1 MADDRTE
8 LEELRRIDEL
18 ERKATGG
25 KSTVISAPSEKPTM
39 GEQAYAGAYGLG
51 TGILATPGELESFA
65 VHTVPEFLGVSK
77 KQDRGNFM
85 GRETFFPTM
94 EETQKVASEIGIPKP
109 AKGTKISQ
117 TVGELAPALATGV
130 TGLYKLGKFGY
141 GKAADLASTLL
152 GKKTAAQ
159 AEQVSKAARGAEE
172 TGGKV
177 LTSAEKEQE
186 RLLAQQQAKITSEQE
201 AQKTRQTMAETAGA
215 KAEAKGGRSLR
226 ELVGVRTLPE
236 AGGFKPIPQ
245 TPTQVGNFIR
255 EQAENFV
262 KSIKTQRDAAAKTSF
277 ANAKNEA
284 ALKQSLGQYVD
295 TTPLISNIDQLI
307 AKGGSTDYIRSISQ
321 LRNDLAATKDFE
333 GLEVI
338 RRRLGDA
345 AFGLP
350 EEGYKAIGQGF
361 AKEMYKNL
369 AGQMRSYSSDFEKY
383 LDDYKKLSKAIE
395 SHGTKVGKGLTET
408 QDAGG
413 KYYAK
418 TAEQIA
424 NDLFSSP
431 EKYKI
436 FVDAVGGNKQIAE
449 AAARRY
455 FAGLAETAKTPK
467 AVEDLLR
474 KNRAVLDEIDKTV
487 TGKPNAF
494 VRKEITDRYLG
505 SLRQSERRATAAG
518 QIAEESQAAQKGL
531 AKQTEE
537 IDKQVSEKLNG
548 ISDGKKLFSDSVEAL
563 ASAKPSAAIKTF
575 EETVLPKIRAA
586 EQKAGTQLLSQQE
599 IQALRQQVQQL
610 EKISDKT
617 TRTRVITTV
626 LATYLVGEAGVSKFK
641 QLAGMPSKE

>member
-1 MADDRTE
+1 MVDISRFGKPKLTE
-8 LEELRRIDEL
+8 AKTDTSRFGKPDVKPAPEE
-18 ERKATGG
+18 
-25 KSTVISAPSEKPTM
+25 PSF
-39 GEQAYAGAYGLG
+39 GEHLYGGAYGLG
-51 TGILATPGELESFA
+51 TGLLGGVGDIESMVTPTSTEPKLRGYE
-65 VHTVPEFLGVSK
+65 TVFPTTENVRSGLTKLGV
-77 KQDRGNFM
+77 
-85 GRETFFPTM
+85 
-94 EETQKVASEIGIPKP
+94 PKP
-109 AKGTKISQ
+109 ALGTEASV
-117 TVGELAPALATGV
+117 TLGEYAPAIAGGTSLIKT
-130 TGLYKLGKFGY
+130 LGTAGY
-141 GKAADLASTLL
+141 RKASDLANTLL
-152 GKKTAAQ
+152 GKKTTAQ

-177 LTSAEKEQE
+177 LTAAEKEQE
-186 RLLAQQQAKITSEQE
+186 RLLAQQQAKITAEQE
-201 AQKTRQTMAETAGA
+201 AQKTRQTMAETAGT

-226 ELVGVRTLPE
+226 ELAGVRTLPE

-284 ALKQSLGQYVD
+284 SLKQSLGQYVD
-295 TTPLISNIDQLI
+295 TAPLTAEIDQLI

-321 LRNDLAATKDFE
+321 LKGDLAATKDFE
-333 GLEVI
+333 GLEII

-345 AFGLP
+345 AYGLP

-361 AKEMYKNL
+361 AKEMYKSL
-369 AGQMRSYSSDFEKY
+369 AGQMRSYSSDFAKY
-383 LDDYKKLSKAIE
+383 LDDYKKLSKTIE
-395 SHGTKVGKGLTET
+395 AHGTKVGKGLTET
-408 QDAGG
+408 QDAAG

-418 TAEQIA
+418 TAEQVA
-424 NDLFSSP
+424 NDIFSSP
-431 EKYKI
+431 EKYKT

-505 SLRQSERRATAAG
+505 SLKQSERRATSAG
-518 QIAEESQAAQKGL
+518 QIAEESQAAQK
-531 AKQTEE
+531 AMTKQADE
-537 IDKQVSEKLNG
+537 IDKQVTGKLKG
-548 ISDGKKLFSDSVEAL
+548 IAEGKKLFSDSVEAL
-563 ASAKPSAAIKTF
+563 ASAKPNAAIKTF

-586 EQKAGTQLLSQQE
+586 EQKAGTQLLSEKQ
-599 IQALRQQVQQL
+599 IQALRQQVQEL

-617 TRTRVITTV
+617 TRTRVITGV
-626 LATYLVGEAGVSKFK
+626 LATYFIGQEGVSRIGK
-641 QLAGMPSKE
+641 LAGMPSGE

>member
-1 MADDRTE
+1 MT
-8 LEELRRIDEL
+8 
-18 ERKATGG
+18 KKTGEWEDVPANVG
-25 KSTVISAPSEKPTM
+25 AWEDVSAPAPKPTPVAKPSPTA

-65 VHTVPEFLGVSK
+65 THTVPEFVGLSK
-77 KQDRGNFM
+77 PSQRGTFM
-85 GRETFFPTM
+85 GRETLFPTA
-94 EETQKVASEIGIPKP
+94 EEVKKGATALGIPEP
-109 AKGTKISQ
+109 AKGTKTAETIGEFVPAIY
-117 TVGELAPALATGV
+117 VGGK
-130 TGLYKLGKFGY
+130 GLYQLGKFGY

-172 TGGKV
+172 TGGKA
-177 LTSAEKEQE
+177 LTAAEKEQE
-186 RLLAQQQAKITSEQE
+186 RLLAQQQAKLAAEQE
-201 AQKTRQTMAETAGA
+201 TAKTRQATAETAGA
-215 KAEAKGGRSLR
+215 KAEAAGGRSLR
-226 ELVGVRTLPE
+226 ELTGVRTLPE

-262 KSIKTQRDAAAKTSF
+262 KSIKSQRDAAAKTSF

-284 ALKQSLGQYVD
+284 ALKQSLGQFVD
-295 TTPLISNIDQLI
+295 TKPLISDIDQLI

-369 AGQMRSYSSDFEKY
+369 AGQMRSYSSDFAKY
-383 LDDYKKLSKAIE
+383 LDDYKKLSKTIE
-395 SHGTKVGKGLTET
+395 AHGTKVGKGLTET
-408 QDAGG
+408 QDAAG

-418 TAEQIA
+418 TAEQVA
-424 NDLFSSP
+424 NDIFSSP
-431 EKYKI
+431 EKYKT

-455 FAGLAETAKTPK
+455 FAGLAENARTPK

-474 KNRAVLDEIDKTV
+474 KNRAVLDEMPAI
-487 TGKPNAF
+487 
-494 VRKEITDRYLG
+494 RKEITDRYLG
-505 SLRQSERRATAAG
+505 SLRQAEKRTAEAG
-518 QIAEESQAAQKGL
+518 RISQESKDIQKTLTTQAD
-531 AKQTEE
+531 E
-537 IDKQVSEKLNG
+537 INEQVAGKLKG
-548 ISDGKKLFSDSVEAL
+548 ISEGKELFSDSVEAL
-563 ASAKPSAAIKTF
+563 ASAKPNAAIKTF

-586 EQKAGTQLLSQQE
+586 EEKAGTKLLSEQQ

-617 TRTRVITTV
+617 TRTRVITGV
-626 LATYLVGEAGVSKFK
+626 LSGYLLGEAGVSKIK
-641 QLAGMPSKE
+641 QLAGMPSGE

>member
-1 MADDRTE
+1 MADDRSE
-8 LEELRRIDEL
+8 LQELRRIDEL
-18 ERKATGG
+18 ERKASGG

-109 AKGTKISQ
+109 AKGTNISQ
-117 TVGELAPALATGV
+117 TVGELAPSLATGA

-152 GKKTAAQ
+152 GKKTASQ

-172 TGGKV
+172 TVGKV
-177 LTSAEKEQE
+177 LTAAEKEQE
-186 RLLAQQQAKITSEQE
+186 RLLAQQQGKVAAEQE
-201 AQKTRQTMAETAGA
+201 GLKSKQAMAETAGA

-226 ELVGVRTLPE
+226 ELAGVRTLPE

-307 AKGGSTDYIRSISQ
+307 AKGGSTDYIRSINQ
-321 LRNDLAATKDFE
+321 LKGDLAATKDFE
-333 GLEVI
+333 GLEII

-345 AFGLP
+345 AYGLP

-361 AKEMYKNL
+361 AKEMYKSL
-369 AGQMRSYSSDFEKY
+369 AGQMRSYSSDFAKY
-383 LDDYKKLSKAIE
+383 LDDYKKLSKTIE
-395 SHGTKVGKGLTET
+395 AHGTKVGKGLTET
-408 QDAGG
+408 QDAAG

-418 TAEQIA
+418 TAEQVA
-424 NDLFSSP
+424 NDIFSSP
-431 EKYKI
+431 EKYKT

-474 KNRAVLDEIDKTV
+474 KSRAVLDEM
-487 TGKPNAF
+487 PA

-505 SLRQSERRATAAG
+505 SLKQSERRATSAG

-537 IDKQVSEKLNG
+537 IDKQVAGKLKG
-548 ISDGKKLFSDSVEAL
+548 IAEGKKLFSDSVEAL
-563 ASAKPSAAIKTF
+563 ASAKPNAAIKTF

-586 EQKAGTQLLSQQE
+586 EQKAGTQLLSEQE
-599 IQALRQQVQQL
+599 IQVLRQQVQQL

-617 TRTRVITTV
+617 TRARVITGV

>member
-18 ERKATGG
+18 ERKAAGG
-25 KSTVISAPSEKPTM
+25 KPAATTAPPPKTKPEPSL
-39 GEQAYAGAYGLG
+39 GEHVYGGAYGLVSG
-51 TGILATPGELESFA
+51 VLGTPGEIESM
-65 VHTVPEFLGVSK
+65 VTTPSTDPKL
-77 KQDRGNFM
+77 RGY
-85 GRETFFPTM
+85 ETAFPTI
-94 EETQKVASEIGIPKP
+94 ENIRQGATKLGIPKP
-109 AKGTKISQ
+109 APGTEPSV
-117 TVGELAPALATGV
+117 TLGELAPAIAGGAQLAKT
-130 TGLYKLGKFGY
+130 LGAY
-141 GKAADLASTLL
+141 GIGKVGDLASTLL

-159 AEQVSKAARGAEE
+159 SEQVAKAAREAEKV
-172 TGGKV
+172 GGKT
-177 LTSAEKEQE
+177 LTAAEQQQQQ
-186 RLLAQQQAKITSEQE
+186 LLAQQQKALAEQE
-201 AQKTRQTMAETAGA
+201 QALKTRQATAETAGA
-215 KAEAKGGRSLR
+215 KAEAAGGRSLR
-226 ELVGVRTLPE
+226 ELTGVRTLPE

-262 KSIKTQRDAAAKTSF
+262 KSIKSQRDAAAKTSF

-295 TTPLISNIDQLI
+295 TKPLINEIDQLI

-369 AGQMRSYSSDFEKY
+369 AGQMRSYSSDFAKY
-383 LDDYKKLSKAIE
+383 LDDYKKLSKTIE
-395 SHGTKVGKGLTET
+395 AHGTKVGKGLTET
-408 QDAGG
+408 QDAAG

-418 TAEQIA
+418 TAEQVA
-424 NDLFSSP
+424 NDIFSSP
-431 EKYKI
+431 EKYKT

-455 FAGLAETAKTPK
+455 FAGLAENAKTPK

-474 KNRAVLDEIDKTV
+474 KNRAVLDEMPAI
-487 TGKPNAF
+487 
-494 VRKEITDRYLG
+494 RKEITDRYLG
-505 SLRQSERRATAAG
+505 ALKQAEKRTAEAG
-518 QIAEESQAAQKGL
+518 RVAEESQAAQKAL
-531 AKQTEE
+531 TKQTTE
-537 IDKQVSEKLNG
+537 IDKEVANRLSG
-548 ISDGKKLFSDSVEAL
+548 IAEGKKLFSDSVEAL
-563 ASAKPSAAIKTF
+563 ASAKPNVAIKTF

-586 EQKAGTQLLSQQE
+586 EQKAGTQLLSEQQ

-617 TRTRVITTV
+617 TRARVITGV
-626 LATYLVGEAGVSKFK
+626 LGTYLIGEAGVSKIK
-641 QLAGMPSKE
+641 QLYGMPSGE